1 MKRFL
6 RFIILLIVF
15 IAVVAGCAA
24 VAGYLVMQSTL
35 NQTLRI
41 QVADTLDVQPGS
53 SPARVLADMEQRNI
67 LSRGAWLRRYW
78 QWRMP
83 PTVLQVG
90 EYRLQPGMT
99 ARDFLGLLHR
109 GEVVQ
114 RSVTLVDGWNFNQF
128 WQALIRAERL
138 QQTLPADLPVDQV
151 MAELGLEEPHPE
163 GLFFPDTYQYTFGMS
178 DRDILLRA
186 YQRMQDVLARVWE
199 QRAEGLPIET
209 PYEALILASIIE
221 RETGVPHERDEIAG
235 VFTRRLQIGM
245 RLQTDPTV
253 IYGMG
258 DAYQGRIRREHLRQP
273 TAYNTYVID
282 GLPPTPIAMPGR
294 EALLAAVNPKPGTSL
309 YFVAKGDGS
318 HVFSDNL
325 ADHNRAVRQYQIE
338 QRAKDYRSSPAPISR
353 QPEEPEAEAEPADAP
368 VTQDDQS

>member
-1 MKRFL
+1 VKRFI
-6 RFIILLIVF
+6 RFILLLIVF
-15 IAVVAGCAA
+15 AGLAAAA
-24 VAGYLVMQSTL
+24 VLAGGYLVMQATL
-35 NQTLRI
+35 DQELRI
-41 QVADTLDVQPGS
+41 EVADTLDAPPGS
-53 SPARVLADMEQRNI
+53 SPARVLSDMEQRGV
-67 LSRGAWLRRYW
+67 LVRSGWLRRYW

-90 EYRLQPGMT
+90 EYSLRPGMT
-99 ARDFLGLLHR
+99 ARDVLGMLHR
-109 GEVVQ
+109 GEVLQ
-114 RSVTLVDGWNFNQF
+114 RTVTLVDGWNFNQF
-128 WQALIRAERL
+128 RQALARAERL
-138 QQTLPADLPVDQV
+138 QQTLPADMPIDQV
-151 MAELGLEEPHPE
+151 MAELGLEEDHPE
-163 GLFFPDTYQYTFGMS
+163 GLFFPDTYQYTLGMS

-199 QRAEGLPIET
+199 QRAEDLPIST

-273 TAYNTYVID
+273 TPYNTYVID

-309 YFVAKGDGS
+309 YFVARGDGS

-325 ADHNRAVRQYQIE
+325 QDHNRAVRHYQIE
-338 QRAKDYRSSPAPISR
+338 QRAKNYRSSPAPIRREPSAEADP
-353 QPEEPEAEAEPADAP
+353 QPEEAQP
-368 VTQDDQS
+368 